1 MKPRTEECMHN
12 RKRNRIITVNP
23 ILNELQTEAKKR
35 LDSEEGIQLRM
46 KRSIETEGAFG
57 VIKTDNKYDRIHRR
71 SIKNVEMEIQ
81 FSIYWI

>member
-1 MKPRTEECMHN
+1 M
-12 RKRNRIITVNP
+12 NP

-46 KRSIETEGAFG
+46 KRSNETEGAFG

-81 FSIYWI
+81 LVSIGFNLMKYHNKKQRPKYSA